1 MIWPKKC
8 LPPTP
13 HGWGAK
19 NIFDSTTSK
28 TAISVSKE
36 PTLTKFKNNIDISP
50 KEKRRGEN
58 RNFKQKNIS
67 DQKLY
72 NI

>member
-1 MIWPKKC
+1 MILPKKC
-8 LPPTP
+8 LPP
-13 HGWGAK
+13 WLGAK
-19 NIFDSTTSK
+19 KIFDSRTSK
-28 TAISVSKE
+28 TAISVFKE
-36 PTLTKFKNNIDISP
+36 STLTKFQNNIISNP

-67 DQKLY
+67 KHKLY